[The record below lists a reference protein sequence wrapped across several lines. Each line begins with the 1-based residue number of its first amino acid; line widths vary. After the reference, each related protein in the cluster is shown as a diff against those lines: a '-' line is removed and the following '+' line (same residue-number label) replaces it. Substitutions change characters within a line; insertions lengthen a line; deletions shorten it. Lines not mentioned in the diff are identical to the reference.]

1 MKHVAFP
8 FLTLGEPEVNASPWR
23 LIDQNGGTSELGDH
37 VPGWDYARNLELNRE
52 IGLAKGTVGKALNL
66 PEEDLDLELVVRLG
80 TGPGSIPRRRRLI
93 IRALI
98 RPGEPFPLGYTAVG
112 HELSQ
117 RLWLETSI
125 LLARPTRLTARFA
138 PTRPGSILW
147 RDEHDVRLEGSSPR
161 FPMEIVSFRERFS
174 GKAESGALWYLH
186 WQPGHLH
193 RDFGG
198 SVRLFLN
205 DDRKDFIERFVGSDP
220 QTLQC
225 VLGDV
230 VSQILGHALRA
241 EDLEEILADC
251 EPTSVA
257 GHVATWLELAFAG
270 PDLASVRKLL
280 TNAPGSFNAAIQ
292 AMANLQVMGGAE

>member
-8 FLTLGEPEVNASPWR
+8 FLTLGESEVNASPWK
-23 LIDQNGGTSELGDH
+23 LVDQNDGPMELGDH
-37 VPGWDYARNLELNRE
+37 VPGWDYARNLQLNRE
-52 IGLAKGTVGKALNL
+52 IALVKGKIGTALGLPDDDVA
-66 PEEDLDLELVVRLG
+66 LELIVRLG
-80 TGPGSIPRRRRLI
+80 TGPGSMPRRRRLLT
-93 IRALI
+93 RTAI
-98 RPGEPFPLGYTAVG
+98 RPGQSIVLEHVAVG

-125 LLARPTRLTARFA
+125 LLAGPVRQPTRFA
-138 PTRPGSILW
+138 PRRPGSILW

-161 FPMEIVSFRERFS
+161 FPMEVVSFHERFP
-174 GKAESGALWYLH
+174 GKSESGALWYLH

-230 VSQILGHALRA
+230 VSQIMGHALRA
-241 EDLEEILADC
+241 DDLEDILADC

-257 GHVATWLELAFAG
+257 GHVATWLELAFPG
-270 PDLASVRKLL
+270 QDLASVRKLL
-280 TNAPGSFNAAIQ
+280 TNSPGSFHATIH
-292 AMANLQVMGGAE
+292 AMANLQVVGGAE